1 MRSRNLAALILAGF
15 GAAAIVAG
23 WAPQAVAAGA
33 GDIHVV
39 SSKHLDRRLVQL
51 ELRTPALTHDT
62 GVRVLLPDGY
72 RDHPRRRYPVLYLLH
87 GSGGSDTDW
96 TELGNA
102 EKITAG
108 SPLIVVMPDTDQNGY
123 YSDWFNNGA
132 GGPPEYETYDI
143 GELIPWI
150 DQRYRAV
157 AARRGRAIAGLSMGG
172 FGALSYASRH
182 PDLFNHVAGFSPASD
197 TNYAPFQAL
206 METGTSDGDP
216 TINTWGPYATQEV
229 IWRGHNPWDLARN
242 LRGMSISLRYGNG
255 DRGGPYGGG
264 DPIEAGVH
272 AMTVGYSAKLTR
284 LHMPHINDD
293 YGPGGHTWP
302 YWKRDLRQELPLFMR
317 DFRNPLH
324 RPRSVGFKAIE
335 PRYEIFGWHVAV
347 KRKAPEFSTLSRA
360 TPHGFRLAGSGSA
373 AVRTPARY
381 APGERFA
388 VHVRPEHGKPLV
400 ERLRASRSGR
410 LRIHVPL
417 GPANPDQEYTQQA
430 QFDGGTEVFTTRAR
444 IARASGS

>member
-1 MRSRNLAALILAGF
+1 MRSRRLAALILAGL
-15 GAAAIVAG
+15 GLAAIGAGPAPPAVAG
-23 WAPQAVAAGA
+23 PG
-33 GDIHVV
+33 GIHVV
-39 SSKHLDRRLVQL
+39 SSKRLDSRLVQL

-72 RDHPRRRYPVLYLLH
+72 RSHPRRAYPVLYLLH

-96 TELGNA
+96 TEMGSA

-108 SPLIVVMPDTDQNGY
+108 RPLIVVMPDTDQNGY
-123 YSDWFNNGA
+123 YSDWFNHGA

-143 GELIPWI
+143 HQLIPWI
-150 DQRYRAV
+150 DQRYRTV
-157 AARRGRAIAGLSMGG
+157 SARRGRAIAGLSMGG

-197 TNYAPFQAL
+197 TNYKPFQVL

-255 DRGGPYGGG
+255 QRGGPYGGG

-272 AMTVGYSAKLTR
+272 AMTVGYSAKLAR
-284 LHMPHINDD
+284 LHIPHINGD

-302 YWKRDLRQELPLFMR
+302 YWKRDLREELPLFMR
-317 DFRNPLH
+317 DFRNPPR
-324 RPRSVGFKAIE
+324 RPRGVGFTAVE
-335 PRYEIFGWHVAV
+335 PRYEIFGWHVDV
-347 KRKAPEFSTLSRA
+347 KRKALEFSTLSRA
-360 TPHGFRLAGSGSA
+360 TRHGFRLAGSGRA
-373 AVRTPARY
+373 TVRTPARY
-381 APGERFA
+381 APGARFE
-388 VHVRPEHGKPLV
+388 VHLHPQRAKSLV
-400 ERLRASRSGR
+400 ERLRANRSGR
-410 LRIHVPL
+410 LRIGVPL
-417 GPANPDQEYTQQA
+417 GPANPDQEYTQRA
-430 QFDGGTEVFTTRAR
+430 QLDGGTRVFTTRAR
-444 IARASGS
+444 IERVRGS